1 MTSIKRKIV
10 LLFVLCAGLL
20 SACEPAAL
28 KESLEVTDLR
38 YNTSATPHCAG
49 LVKNISAQAINNL
62 EVQVEFHNAD
72 GNRVRTGTEGVSPKM
87 LAPGTSSGFSVPYQK
102 GSNDPPVV
110 GCRVVEFKSS
120 DGGLLLYRDRSGAT
134 PSP

>member
-1 MTSIKRKIV
+1 MSSIKRKIV
-10 LLFVLCAGLL
+10 LLFVCAGLH
-20 SACEPAAL
+20 SSCDPAAL
-28 KESLEVTDLR
+28 KESLEVTNLR

-49 LVKNISAQAINNL
+49 MVKNISAQAINNL

-72 GNRVRTGTEGVSPKM
+72 GNRVRTSTEGVSPKT
-87 LAPGTSSGFSVPYQK
+87 LAPGTSSDFSVPYQK

-110 GCRVVEFKSS
+110 SCRVVEFRSS

>member
-1 MTSIKRKIV
+1 MISIKRKIV

-20 SACEPAAL
+20 SSCDQPAL
-28 KESLEVTDLR
+28 KESLEVTNLR

-49 LVKNISAQAINNL
+49 VVRNISAQAINNL
-62 EVQVEFHNAD
+62 EVQIEFHNAD
-72 GNRVRTGTEGVSPKM
+72 GNRVRTGTEGVSPKT
-87 LAPGTSSGFSVPYQK
+87 LAPGTSGGFSLPYRK

-120 DGGLLLYRDRSGAT
+120 DGGLLLYRDTSGAT
-134 PSP
+134 LSP